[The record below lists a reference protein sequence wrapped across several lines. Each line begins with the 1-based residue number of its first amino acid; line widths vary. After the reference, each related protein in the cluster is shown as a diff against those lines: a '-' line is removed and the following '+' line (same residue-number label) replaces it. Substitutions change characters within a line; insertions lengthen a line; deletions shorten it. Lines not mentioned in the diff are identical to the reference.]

1 MIVDILEI
9 DRILDYKVDLTLDP
23 QDLVDEI
30 ISDAQKYLW
39 DNVKVWIQKAYI
51 FAKNAHGDQRR
62 HSGEPYIIHPVKATK
77 ILMDLKPDL
86 ESIQTCLLHDVIEDC
101 TVTKEE
107 IEQEFWPDVANL
119 CEWLVKVSKIKY
131 KWEDRQL
138 ETIKKTFLAMAQDL
152 RVIFVK
158 LADRIHNMQTLQFHP
173 HKEKR
178 DNIAN
183 ETMKIYVPIA
193 KRLWLYHYQVIL
205 ENACFKNL
213 YPEDFEKIWWYL
225 KKQFLSTDKQLK
237 RWTNLISNMLKK
249 EWVDNFEVKGRVKSP
264 YRIWEK
270 MHDKYHTT
278 NISNVMDLLAFRVIT
293 DSISDCYTVLWI
305 IHKYYT
311 PLIKKIKDYIAVPKF
326 NWYKSIHTTI
336 LWMFKFPVE
345 IQIRTKEMDDV
356 AEFGVA
362 AHYAYSDKDSS
373 NKVNAKQAEWMR
385 KLQQLVNAYTESN
398 EKEQFKDQLN
408 IELLNKDT
416 FIYTPKW
423 DIIEIPKWS
432 TVLDFAFHIHTEIWL
447 RFKNAIV
454 NGEIVP
460 ITYIPHTWD
469 VVKINTFKYKYTA
482 NNHWVSILR
491 TPSAKSKVMKFI
503 KAEISNELLIT
514 STKIL
519 NDKLVS
525 LWLPSLNSKEDKI
538 SANIDKKEL
547 DRQLIEALD
556 NKSIYNKLI
565 KWAYP
570 KEYYAFIAEK
580 LETTNNTQKES
591 KAENLDIIIDWNKL
605 SNYNLCPECKP
616 HRPEKIIA
624 KTGRDGIKIHEVNCK
639 ALRTIAPWN
648 LLESHWEWE
657 EKNQYTIISTIT
669 ANNSFNIINLLE
681 IFTRFN
687 IEISNFSISNTEN
700 FDKKIIT
707 VTWLAKSPSQ
717 MWPIHDRVKNL
728 WNDVKVAKREI
739 K

>member
-1 MIVDILEI
+1 MDIIEL
-9 DRILDYKVDLTLDP
+9 DKILDYQVNFDENP
-23 QDLVDEI
+23 QNLVDEI

-39 DNVKVWIQKAYI
+39 EDVKYGIQKAYI
-51 FAKNAHGDQRR
+51 FAKNAHWDQKR
-62 HSGEPYIIHPVKATK
+62 HSGEPYIIHPVRATK
-77 ILMDLKPDL
+77 VLMDLKPDL

-107 IEQEFWPDVANL
+107 IEKEFGPDVANL

-173 HKEKR
+173 HKDKR

-213 YPEDFEKIWWYL
+213 YPEDFEKICVYL
-225 KKQFLSTDKQLK
+225 RKQFTSTDKQIK
-237 RWTNLISNMLKK
+237 RWINMISNMLKK
-249 EWVDNFEVKGRVKSP
+249 EWVTDFEVKWRVKSP
-264 YRIWEK
+264 YRIREK
-270 MHDKYHTT
+270 MNDKYHTA

-293 DSISDCYTVLWI
+293 YDISNCYTILWI

-345 IQIRTKEMDDV
+345 IQIRTREMDDI

-362 AHYAYSDKDSS
+362 AHYAYSDKDSP
-373 NKVNAKQAEWMR
+373 KQVNAKQAEWMR
-385 KLQQLVNAYTESN
+385 KLQQLVNAYTEST

-432 TVLDFAFHIHTEIWL
+432 TVLDFAFHIHTDIWL

-460 ITYIPHTWD
+460 MTYTPHTWD

-482 NNHWVSILR
+482 NSHWTSILK
-491 TPSAKSKVMKFI
+491 TPSAKSKVI
-503 KAEISNELLIT
+503 KYIKSEVANELLIT

-525 LWLPSLNSKEDKI
+525 FWLPILWAKDDKI
-538 SANIDKKEL
+538 SMQLEKKEL
-547 DRQLIEALD
+547 EKQLIEALE

-565 KWAYP
+565 KSAYP
-570 KEYYAFIAEK
+570 KEYHKFIREK
-580 LETTNNTQKES
+580 FDANTNTVDKTLESWIAN
-591 KAENLDIIIDWNKL
+591 IIIDGNRL
-605 SNYNLCPECKP
+605 SNYTLCPECDPTKSK
-616 HRPEKIIA
+616 KIIA
-624 KTGRDGIKIHEVNCK
+624 KTWRDGIKIHGINCK
-639 ALRTIAPWN
+639 ALKTIAPWN
-648 LLESHWEWE
+648 LLEAHREWQ
-657 EKNQYTIISTIT
+657 EKNQYTITSTILV
-669 ANNSFNIINLLE
+669 NNDFNIINLLE

-687 IEISNFSISNTEN
+687 IEISNFSIEN
-700 FDKKIIT
+700 MADFSRKIIT
-707 VTWLAKSPSQ
+707 ITWVSKSPSQ
-717 MWPIHDRVKNL
+717 MWPIHERVKNL
-728 WNDVKVAKREI
+728 WSDIKISKREI
-739 K
+739 Q

>member
-1 MIVDILEI
+1 MDILEI
-9 DRILDYKVDLTLDP
+9 DRILDYKIDLSDP
-23 QDLVDEI
+23 QILVDEI

-39 DNVKVWIQKAYI
+39 ENVKNGIQKAYL
-51 FAKNAHGDQRR
+51 FAKNAHKDQLR

-107 IEQEFWPDVANL
+107 IEKEFGTDVANL

-173 HKEKR
+173 KKEKR

-225 KKQFLSTDKQLK
+225 KKQFLSTDKQIK
-237 RWTNLISNMLKK
+237 RWTSLITNMLKK
-249 EWVDNFEVKGRVKSP
+249 EWVDNFEVKWRVKSP

-270 MHDKYHTT
+270 MNDKYHTT

-293 DSISDCYTVLWI
+293 DSISNCYTVLGI

-326 NWYKSIHTTI
+326 NGYKSIHTTI
-336 LWMFKFPVE
+336 LGMFKFPVE
-345 IQIRTKEMDDV
+345 IQIRTYEMDDI

-362 AHYAYSDKDSS
+362 AHYAYSDKDSP
-373 NKVNAKQAEWMR
+373 NKVNAKQAEWMK
-385 KLQQLVNAYTESN
+385 KLQQLVNAYTEST

-408 IELLNKDT
+408 IELLSKDT

-454 NGEIVP
+454 NWEIVP
-460 ITYIPHTWD
+460 ITYTPHTWD

-482 NNHWVSILR
+482 NSHWTSILK

-503 KAEISNELLIT
+503 KSEISNELLAA

-519 NDKLVS
+519 DEKLS
-525 LWLPSLNSKEDKI
+525 SFWLAPLNSKDDKI
-538 SANIDKKEL
+538 SATIEKKEL

-556 NKSIYNKLI
+556 NKTIYNKLV
-565 KWAYP
+565 KQCYP
-570 KEYYAFIAEK
+570 KEYHAFIKEK
-580 LETTNNTQKES
+580 SELVSNYAQKEQTTQTHG
-591 KAENLDIIIDWNKL
+591 IIIDGNKL
-605 SNYNLCPECKP
+605 SNYTICPECDP
-616 HRPEKIIA
+616 QNMEKIIA
-624 KTGRDGIKIHEVNCK
+624 KTGRDGIKIHGVNCK
-639 ALRTIAPWN
+639 ALKTIAPGN
-648 LLESHWEWE
+648 LLEAHWEWQE
-657 EKNQYTIISTIT
+657 TNLYTIVSTVT
-669 ANNSFNIINLLE
+669 ANSSFNIINLLE

-687 IEISNFSISNTEN
+687 IEINNFSIENTDD
-700 FDKKIIT
+700 FQKKIIT
-707 VTWLAKSPSQ
+707 ITWVTKSPFQ
-717 MWPIHDRVKNL
+717 MWPIHDWVKNL
-728 WNDVKVAKREI
+728 GNDVKIVKREI

>member
-1 MIVDILEI
+1 MDILEI
-9 DRILDYKVDLTLDP
+9 DRILDYKIDLALNP

-39 DNVKVWIQKAYI
+39 DGVKDGIQKAYI
-51 FAKNAHGDQRR
+51 FAKNAHGNQVR

-107 IEQEFWPDVANL
+107 IAQEFGPDVANL

-158 LADRIHNMQTLQFHP
+158 LADRIHNMQTLQYHP
-173 HKEKR
+173 QKEKR

-213 YPEDFEKIWWYL
+213 YPDDFDKICGYL
-225 KKQFLSTDKQLK
+225 RKQFSSTDKQIK
-237 RWTNLISNMLKK
+237 RWISIISNMLKK
-249 EWVDNFEVKGRVKSP
+249 EWVLDFDVKGRIKSP

-270 MHDKYHTT
+270 MTDKYHTS
-278 NISNVMDLLAFRVIT
+278 NISNVMDLLAFRIVT
-293 DSISDCYTVLWI
+293 YSISDCYTVLWI

-326 NWYKSIHTTI
+326 NGYKSIHTTI
-336 LWMFKFPVE
+336 LGMFKFPVE

-356 AEFGVA
+356 AEFWVA
-362 AHYAYSDKDSS
+362 AHYAYSDKDSP
-373 NKVNAKQAEWMR
+373 NKVNAKQAEWMK
-385 KLQQLVNAYTESN
+385 KLQQLVNAYTEST

-432 TVLDFAFHIHTEIWL
+432 TVLDFAFHIHTDIWL

-460 ITYIPHTWD
+460 MTYIPHTGD
-469 VVKINTFKYKYTA
+469 VIKINTFKYKYTA
-482 NNHWVSILR
+482 NDHWISILK

-503 KAEISNELLIT
+503 KSEIINELLDT
-514 STKIL
+514 SIKLL
-519 NDKLVS
+519 NDKLSS
-525 LWLPSLNSKEDKI
+525 LWLPTLNSKEDKI
-538 SANIDKKEL
+538 SAQLEKKDLEK
-547 DRQLIEALD
+547 QLLEALD
-556 NKSIYNKLI
+556 NKTIYNKLI
-565 KWAYP
+565 KSAYP
-570 KEYYAFIAEK
+570 KEYQASISEK
-580 LETTNNTQKES
+580 LESNPVVIDKSTKNNE
-591 KAENLDIIIDWNKL
+591 IIIDGNKL
-605 SNYNLCPECKP
+605 SNYSMCPECNPTKAD
-616 HRPEKIIA
+616 KIIA
-624 KTGRDGIKIHEVNCK
+624 KTWRDWMKIHNIHCK
-639 ALRTIAPWN
+639 ALRTISPWN
-648 LLESHWEWE
+648 LLEAHREWQ
-657 EKNQYTIISTIT
+657 EKNQYTIVSTISTHP
-669 ANNSFNIINLLE
+669 SFNIINLLE

-687 IEISNFSISNTEN
+687 IEIRNFSIENTAD
-700 FDKKIIT
+700 FSKRIIT
-707 VTWLAKSPSQ
+707 ITWLSKSPSQ

-728 WNDVKVAKREI
+728 WSDIKISKREI
-739 K
+739 E

>member
-1 MIVDILEI
+1 MDILEI
-9 DRILDYKVDLTLDP
+9 DRILDYKIDLSDP
-23 QDLVDEI
+23 QILVDEI

-39 DNVKVWIQKAYI
+39 NDVKDGIQKAYI
-51 FAKNAHGDQRR
+51 FAKNAHGNQVR

-107 IEQEFWPDVANL
+107 IEQEFGPDVANL
-119 CEWLVKVSKIKY
+119 CEWLVKVSKVRY

-173 HKEKR
+173 KKEKR

-193 KRLWLYHYQVIL
+193 KRLGLYHYQVIL

-213 YPEDFEKIWWYL
+213 YPDDFDKICIYL
-225 KKQFLSTDKQLK
+225 RKQFSSTDKQIK
-237 RWTNLISNMLKK
+237 RWIALISSMLKK
-249 EWVDNFEVKGRVKSP
+249 EWVVDFDVKGRVKSP
-264 YRIWEK
+264 YRIREK
-270 MHDKYHTT
+270 MTDKYHTS

-293 DSISDCYTVLWI
+293 YSISDCYTVLWI

-345 IQIRTKEMDDV
+345 IQIRTKEMDEV

-362 AHYAYSDKDSS
+362 AHYAYSDKDSP
-373 NKVNAKQAEWMR
+373 NKVNAKQAEWMK
-385 KLQQLVNAYTESN
+385 KLQQLVNAYTEST

-408 IELLNKDT
+408 IELLSKDT

-460 ITYIPHTWD
+460 ITYTPHTWD

-482 NNHWVSILR
+482 NSHWISILK

-503 KAEISNELLIT
+503 KSEIVNELLDT
-514 STKIL
+514 STKLL
-519 NDKLVS
+519 NDKLGS
-525 LWLPSLNSKEDKI
+525 LWLPLLNSKEDKI
-538 SANIDKKEL
+538 SAQLEKKEL
-547 DRQLIEALD
+547 EKQLLEALD

-565 KWAYP
+565 KSAYP
-570 KEYYAFIAEK
+570 KEYYAFINEK
-580 LETTNNTQKES
+580 LESNPVV
-591 KAENLDIIIDWNKL
+591 LDKTPKSDEIIIDGNKL
-605 SNYNLCPECKP
+605 SNYNICPECKP
-616 HRPEKIIA
+616 TKTDKIIA
-624 KTGRDGIKIHEVNCK
+624 KTWRDWMKIHNIHCK
-639 ALRTIAPWN
+639 ALRTISPGN
-648 LLESHWEWE
+648 LLEAHREWQG
-657 EKNQYTIISTIT
+657 KNQYTIISTIST
-669 ANNSFNIINLLE
+669 HPSFNIINLLE

-687 IEISNFSISNTEN
+687 IEIRNFSIENTAD
-700 FDKKIIT
+700 FSKRIIT
-707 VTWLAKSPSQ
+707 ITWLSKSPSQ

-728 WNDVKVAKREI
+728 WSDVKILKREI
-739 K
+739 E